1 MTLEEVKQ
9 KIGQN
14 GYSIISEKAN
24 GNNTGMMLK
33 LNNGAI
39 INIFNSGKVNYQ
51 GKNTEEIK
59 NILENNATVQSVNK
73 KVFVVYGHDHNART
87 QLEALLL
94 RWKLEPIIIDKLA
107 TGGQTIIEK
116 LEEQTDNVN
125 FGIVLITPDDI
136 GYARN
141 DETTKK
147 YRTRQNVVLEMG
159 MLLSK
164 LGRSKV
170 AILVSQELPM
180 EYPSDIQGLLYI
192 PYEHNVDETKVS
204 LAKTMKGVGYNISI
218 DDL

>member
-1 MTLEEVKQ
+1 MQLEEVKQ
-9 KIGQN
+9 IIEQN
-14 GYSIISEKAN
+14 GYGIISEKEN
-24 GNNTGMMLK
+24 GNNTGIMLK

-39 INIFNSGKVNYQ
+39 VNVFYTGKVNYQ

-59 NILENNATVQSVNK
+59 NLLEKNVTAQGVNK

-94 RWKLEPIIIDKLA
+94 RWKLDPIIIDKLA

-116 LEEQTDNVN
+116 LEEQTDNAN
-125 FGIVLITPDDI
+125 FGIVLITPDDV

-141 DETTKK
+141 DEASKK
-147 YRTRQNVVLEMG
+147 YRARQNVVLEMG
-159 MLLSK
+159 MLLAK

-170 AILVSQELPM
+170 AILVSQELSI

-192 PYEHNVDETKVS
+192 PYNNNVDETKVI
-204 LAKTMKGVGYNISI
+204 LAKNMNAVGYNISV

>member
-9 KIGQN
+9 KIEQN
-14 GYSIISEKAN
+14 GYGIILEKEN
-24 GNNTGMMLK
+24 GNNTGTMLK
-33 LNNGAI
+33 LNNGTI
-39 INIFNSGKVNYQ
+39 VNVFNTGKVNYQ

-59 NILENNATVQSVNK
+59 NLLENNITTQNVNK

-116 LEEQTDNVN
+116 LEEQTENVN
-125 FGIVLITPDDI
+125 FGIVLITPDDM

-141 DETTKK
+141 DESSKK
-147 YRTRQNVVLEMG
+147 YRARQNVVLEMG
-159 MLLSK
+159 MLLAK

-170 AILVSQELPM
+170 AILVSQELSI

-192 PYEHNVDETKVS
+192 PYNNNVDETKVN
-204 LAKTMKGVGYNISI
+204 LAKNMNAVGYNISV